1 MPIVST
7 DIKYMLSGGSAN
19 TNPNASLGG
28 VISTTEVNLT
38 TTLHNL
44 FDQVSSA
51 ESSAGDTEYRCFY
64 VKNNHGSLT
73 LQGAK
78 VWIETNTP
86 SGDTTAEIALG
97 TSAVNGT
104 EQTIGAEGTAPS
116 GTSFSTA
123 AGEGNALTI
132 GDIPFGQHKAI
143 WVKRIVS
150 ASASAYNNDGVTIR
164 VRGDTAA

>member
-7 DIKYMLSGGSAN
+7 DILYKLSGGGSN
-19 TNPNASLGG
+19 TDPNASLGG
-28 VISTTEVNLT
+28 VISSTNIDLT

-64 VKNNHGSLT
+64 VKNNHGSLA
-73 LQGAK
+73 LQSAK

-86 SGDTTAEIALG
+86 SSDTTAEIALG

-104 EQTIGAEGTAPS
+104 EQTIADESTAPT

-123 AGEGNALTI
+123 AGEGNALSI
-132 GDIPFGQHKAI
+132 GNIPAGEHKAI

>member
-7 DIKYMLSGGSAN
+7 DILFKLSGGSAN
-19 TNPNASLGG
+19 TDPDASLGG
-28 VISTTEVNLT
+28 VISTTSIDLV

-64 VKNNHGSLT
+64 VLNNHGTLT

-86 SGDTTAEIALG
+86 STDTAARIALG
-97 TSAVNGT
+97 TSAINGT
-104 EQTIGAEGTAPS
+104 EQTIVDESTEP
-116 GTSFSTA
+116 TSVTWSTA
-123 AGEGNALTI
+123 DGEANALTI
-132 GDIPFGQHKAI
+132 GDIPAGEHKAI
-143 WVKRIVS
+143 WVERVIT
-150 ASASAYNNDGVTIR
+150 AAASAYNDDGVTIR
-164 VRGDTAA
+164 VKGDTAA